1 MDDPAFIL
9 YAKVACGQVPS
20 SFVLMITMPHAA
32 DTLLGERAHTRCAH
46 EQQQGFDGS
55 RLLRYRFSHPLYMQF
70 GEAAASSVTISKPEA
85 AVPIAKESKM
95 GFATNA
101 IHGGQEP
108 GPATGAIVAPIYQTS
123 TYVYDELGKNKGY
136 DYARTNHPNRKA
148 LERTIAKLEDGH
160 SAYVFTSGMAGID
173 AVFRLLRPGDHVVLS
188 EAVYGGVFR
197 LSTQLLVHFG
207 LEFSFVDTSSEA
219 AVVSAFRPNTKMLYI
234 ETPTN
239 PTMRIADIAALAKV
253 ASQRNITVV
262 VDNTFLSPYLQRPIE
277 LGAHIV
283 VHSMTKYLN
292 GHSDSTGGAVVL
304 TRKEDAEKIYFI
316 QRSAGSGLAPMDCF
330 LISRGIKTLAVRML
344 QHNAN
349 GLVVARHLDTH
360 PKVQKVLYPGLTSHP
375 QHEIARRQQK
385 GPGGMLS
392 FDLGSLEA
400 ARRLLNHVKL
410 CALVESL
417 GGVESLISL
426 PALMTHA
433 SMPQKVRERVGIT
446 EGLVRLSVGIE
457 DAGDIIADLD
467 QALHHV

>member
-1 MDDPAFIL
+1 
-9 YAKVACGQVPS
+9 
-20 SFVLMITMPHAA
+20 
-32 DTLLGERAHTRCAH
+32 
-46 EQQQGFDGS
+46 
-55 RLLRYRFSHPLYMQF
+55 
-70 GEAAASSVTISKPEA
+70 
-85 AVPIAKESKM
+85 M

-101 IHGGQEP
+101 IHVGQEP
-108 GPATGAIVAPIYQTS
+108 DPATGAIVAPIYQTS
-123 TYVYDELGKNKGY
+123 TYVNEELGKNKGY

-148 LERTIAKLEDGH
+148 LERTLAKLEGGH

-207 LEFSFVDTSSEA
+207 LEFSFVDTSSA
-219 AVVSAFRPNTKMLYI
+219 DAVRMALRPNTKMLYV
-234 ETPTN
+234 ETPAN
-239 PTMRIADIAALAKV
+239 PTMGVADIAALSKLANE
-253 ASQRNITVV
+253 RNVTVV

-304 TRKEDAEKIYFI
+304 TRPADAEKIYFI

-349 GLVVARHLDTH
+349 GISVARHLDAH
-360 PKVQKVLYPGLTSHP
+360 PKVRKVFYPGLPSHP
-375 QHEIARRQQK
+375 QHDVARRQQK
-385 GPGGMLS
+385 GPGAMLS
-392 FDLGSLEA
+392 FELGTLEA
-400 ARRLLNHVKL
+400 ARRFLNHVKL
-410 CALVESL
+410 CSLAESL
-417 GGVESLISL
+417 GGVETLISL
-426 PALMTHA
+426 PAVMTHA
-433 SMPQKVRERVGIT
+433 SMPKEVQDRVGIT

-457 DAGDIIADLD
+457 DVEDIIADLD
-467 QALHHV
+467 QALLYV

>member
-1 MDDPAFIL
+1 
-9 YAKVACGQVPS
+9 
-20 SFVLMITMPHAA
+20 
-32 DTLLGERAHTRCAH
+32 
-46 EQQQGFDGS
+46 
-55 RLLRYRFSHPLYMQF
+55 
-70 GEAAASSVTISKPEA
+70 
-85 AVPIAKESKM
+85 M

-101 IHGGQEP
+101 IHVGQEP
-108 GPATGAIVAPIYQTS
+108 DPATGAIVAPIYQTS
-123 TYVYDELGKNKGY
+123 TYVNEELGKTKGGY

-148 LERTIAKLEDGH
+148 LERTMAKLEEGQ

-207 LEFSFVDTSSEA
+207 LEFSFVDTSSA
-219 AVVSAFRPNTKMLYI
+219 DAVLLAFRPNTKMLYL
-234 ETPTN
+234 ETPAN
-239 PTMRIADIAALAKV
+239 PTMRVADIAALSKLAT
-253 ASQRNITVV
+253 QRNITVV

-292 GHSDSTGGAVVL
+292 GHSDSTGGAVIL
-304 TRKEDAEKIYFI
+304 TRPEDAEKIYFI

-349 GLVVARHLDTH
+349 GLAVARHLDAH
-360 PKVQKVLYPGLTSHP
+360 PKIRKVYYPGLPSHP
-375 QHEIARRQQK
+375 QHEVARRQQK
-385 GPGGMLS
+385 GPGAMLS

-400 ARRLLNHVKL
+400 ARQFLNKVKL
-410 CALVESL
+410 CALAESL
-417 GGVESLISL
+417 GGVETLISL

-433 SMPQKVRERVGIT
+433 SMPPEVRERVGIT

-457 DAGDIIADLD
+457 DVEDIIADLD
-467 QALHHV
+467 QALLYT

>member
-1 MDDPAFIL
+1 
-9 YAKVACGQVPS
+9 
-20 SFVLMITMPHAA
+20 
-32 DTLLGERAHTRCAH
+32 
-46 EQQQGFDGS
+46 
-55 RLLRYRFSHPLYMQF
+55 
-70 GEAAASSVTISKPEA
+70 
-85 AVPIAKESKM
+85 M

-101 IHGGQEP
+101 IHVGQEP
-108 GPATGAIVAPIYQTS
+108 DKATGAIVAPIYQTS
-123 TYVYDELGKNKGY
+123 TYVNEELGKYKDGY

-219 AVVSAFRPNTKMLYI
+219 AVLSAFRPNTKMLYI

-304 TRKEDAEKIYFI
+304 TRQEDAEKIYFI

-360 PKVQKVLYPGLTSHP
+360 PKVQKVLYPGLASHP

-410 CALVESL
+410 CALAESL

-433 SMPQKVRERVGIT
+433 SMPPEVRERVGIT

-457 DAGDIIADLD
+457 DADDIIADLD

>member
-1 MDDPAFIL
+1 
-9 YAKVACGQVPS
+9 
-20 SFVLMITMPHAA
+20 
-32 DTLLGERAHTRCAH
+32 
-46 EQQQGFDGS
+46 
-55 RLLRYRFSHPLYMQF
+55 
-70 GEAAASSVTISKPEA
+70 
-85 AVPIAKESKM
+85 M

-101 IHGGQEP
+101 IHVGQEP
-108 GPATGAIVAPIYQTS
+108 DPATGAIVAPIYQTS
-123 TYVYDELGKNKGY
+123 TYVNEELGKYKAGY

-160 SAYVFTSGMAGID
+160 SAYVFTTGMAGID

-207 LEFSFVDTSSEA
+207 LEFSFVDTSSSD
-219 AVVSAFRPNTKMLYI
+219 AVASAFRPNTKMLYI

-239 PTMRIADIAALAKV
+239 PTMRIADIAALAKL

-316 QRSAGSGLAPMDCF
+316 QRSAGAGLAPMDCF

-360 PKVQKVLYPGLTSHP
+360 PKVQRVLYPGLASHP

-410 CALVESL
+410 CALAESL

-433 SMPQKVRERVGIT
+433 SMPQEVRERVGIT
-446 EGLVRLSVGIE
+446 DGLVRLSVGIE
-457 DAGDIIADLD
+457 DADDIIADLD